1 MSRRT
6 AERHARRIEVRFWRR
21 GHEQPHSG
29 FTIDLS
35 KTGLFLGTSM
45 SLEPGERLRLEIVD
59 RERGFLVEGQVARVH
74 RVSVALRHIQQ
85 PGVGVRF
92 LGPGELVGNLLNA
105 GKAGTAAP
113 ATRPSPPEPQPFPPP
128 VAVLPA
134 ALVPPPSPRPAAP
147 PPAPGAASAKPE
159 HDSLEDLFGPD
170 PAAELAAEA
179 PPAEAPPPAPGP
191 AAAAPPPSARL
202 VPVEFANRDG
212 FLAVYG
218 RDIEA
223 GGLFVKTD
231 TPAAMHEVVLIDLR
245 PPIRA
250 DQRFCFEARVVHR
263 FDPHSGGAKGGV
275 TGMGVQFL
283 DPDRVRA
290 ELAPIVAELR
300 G

>member
-6 AERHARRIEVRFWRR
+6 AERHSRRVEVRFWRR
-21 GHEQPHSG
+21 GQEQPHSG

-45 SLEPGERLRLEIVD
+45 SLEPGERLRLEVVD
-59 RERGFLVEGQVARVH
+59 RERGFLIEGQVARIH
-74 RVSVALRHIQQ
+74 RVAVALRHVQQ

-92 LGPGELVGNLLNA
+92 LGPGELVGNFLNA
-105 GKAGTAAP
+105 GKAGGTAPQRRSSPTAIQEPP
-113 ATRPSPPEPQPFPPP
+113 ATAPEP
-128 VAVLPA
+128 
-134 ALVPPPSPRPAAP
+134 AP
-147 PPAPGAASAKPE
+147 PPASSPPAPPAPAFRSALARPAP
-159 HDSLEDLFGPD
+159 DSLEDLFGPD
-170 PAAELAAEA
+170 PAAESAATA
-179 PPAEAPPPAPGP
+179 PPAEPEP
-191 AAAAPPPSARL
+191 AAAPASAASVPAART

-218 RDIEA
+218 RDIAA
-223 GGLFVKTD
+223 GGLFVTTE
-231 TPAAMHEVVLIDLR
+231 TPASLHEVVLIELR

-263 FDPHSGGAKGGV
+263 FDAQTGGAKPGL

-290 ELAPIVAELR
+290 ALAPIVAEL
-300 G
+300 GG

>member
-1 MSRRT
+1 
-6 AERHARRIEVRFWRR
+6 
-21 GHEQPHSG
+21 
-29 FTIDLS
+29 
-35 KTGLFLGTSM
+35 
-45 SLEPGERLRLEIVD
+45 
-59 RERGFLVEGQVARVH
+59 
-74 RVSVALRHIQQ
+74 
-85 PGVGVRF
+85 
-92 LGPGELVGNLLNA
+92 
-105 GKAGTAAP
+105 
-113 ATRPSPPEPQPFPPP
+113 
-128 VAVLPA
+128 
-134 ALVPPPSPRPAAP
+134 
-147 PPAPGAASAKPE
+147 
-159 HDSLEDLFGPD
+159 
-170 PAAELAAEA
+170 
-179 PPAEAPPPAPGP
+179 
-191 AAAAPPPSARL
+191 
-202 VPVEFANRDG
+202 VPVEFTNRDG